1 MKATSSPTQ
10 TYEPSALW
18 RKFLVRPFHEKRRY
32 VFDLLRWLWRFYYF
46 DTRHPVLLGQGVH
59 IEKRHGRIT
68 TGGVCVIRPGC
79 RMGVVGRGKEPA
91 HLHIGVGSE
100 IGSRTIINVAERVE
114 IGDRCSISWDCDISD
129 SDFHQIVMGDGSRP
143 LVTESVIIED
153 DVWVGSHV
161 LIFKGVRIGHNS
173 VIAAGSVVRRDVP
186 PNSLMAGNPARR
198 IAEIQGWER

>member
-1 MKATSSPTQ
+1 MEMASSQ
-10 TYEPSALW
+10 DRAYGSSALLH
-18 RKFLVRPFHEKRRY
+18 KFAARSFRAKCGF
-32 VFDLLRWLWRFYYF
+32 VFDLLRWLVRFYHF
-46 DTRHPVLLGQGVH
+46 DTHHPVLLGRGVH

-68 TGGVCVIRPGC
+68 TGGACVIRPGC
-79 RMGVVGRGKEPA
+79 RMGVVGRGTEPA

-100 IGSRTIINVAERVE
+100 IGDRTIINVVERIE
-114 IGDRCSISWDCDISD
+114 IGKRCSISWDCDISD

-143 LVTESVIIED
+143 PVTEPVIIED